1 MLGCVGRFKYFK
13 YKRSLRT
20 ENNLSRCKP
29 LTSAGRSAY
38 VELYGTKH
46 EVANLS
52 KKKRAKRLV
61 ALETFEHD
69 MSFAEMVYLRRD
81 ARQWLVRMDAPS
93 TTAEASSS
101 SSFGS
106 ASNLETNP
114 HLKQRREVESA
125 PAITESGD
133 W

>member
-29 LTSAGRSAY
+29 LTAQGRSAY
-38 VELYGTKH
+38 VELYGTKQ

-52 KKKRAKRLV
+52 NKKKAERLV
-61 ALETFEHD
+61 ALEKFERD

-81 ARQWLVRMDAPS
+81 ARQWLVRTDTPS
-93 TTAEASSS
+93 TAT
-101 SSFGS
+101 
-106 ASNLETNP
+106 LETNP
-114 HLKQRREVESA
+114 HLKQRKEKELSM